1 MAYGLML
8 DFLFDVG
15 DGVGE
20 FLHDEEKLVFRPLGL
35 DAIVKE
41 YVAER
46 NMLNAFFLKR
56 QIKSY
61 ISNHMT
67 PQGLE
72 YVDPPFNQDTSF
84 VEDYFEE
91 DLHEFLK
98 KVMCLLDREMEDW
111 RRKVLSR
118 LTGR

>member
-1 MAYGLML
+1 MAYKLIL

-20 FLHDEEKLVFRPLGL
+20 FLHDREKLEFIPLRL
-35 DAIVKE
+35 ESIVKE

-46 NMLNAFFLKR
+46 NMLNVFFLKR

-61 ISNHMT
+61 INNHMT
-67 PQGLE
+67 PEGLE

-84 VEDYFEE
+84 VEEYFEG
-91 DLHEFLK
+91 DLYSFLID
-98 KVMCLLDREMEDW
+98 VLELLDQEKSRRW
-111 RRKVLSR
+111 RRFFRLS
-118 LTGR
+118 